1 MRKFVY
7 VRKHSELDR
16 KTEGEK
22 GRWWQLVRPRPE
34 LREALAKVK
43 HALVIPRVS
52 PHLIVTRQSANIC
65 FDGQLMVIA
74 LSDAYHFGLLQS
86 KLHSSWAWAR
96 GSTLKGDLRYT
107 NTTIFETFPF
117 PLAGKCYDPRRRPET
132 KQADRLAEAAER
144 FDELRRAAC
153 KEQGGSGSR
162 RSTTSSKRMETRRSA
177 RRTTR

>member
-1 MRKFVY
+1 
-7 VRKHSELDR
+7 
-16 KTEGEK
+16 
-22 GRWWQLVRPRPE
+22 
-34 LREALAKVK
+34 
-43 HALVIPRVS
+43 
-52 PHLIVTRQSANIC
+52 
-65 FDGQLMVIA
+65 MVIA

-153 KEQGGSGSR
+153 KEQGLGLTKIHNQLEADGDSPLRAAYDAMNDAACACYGFPEGTWRDERETLR
-162 RSTTSSKRMETRRSA
+162 RLLALNHELTRELGG
-177 RRTTR
+177 